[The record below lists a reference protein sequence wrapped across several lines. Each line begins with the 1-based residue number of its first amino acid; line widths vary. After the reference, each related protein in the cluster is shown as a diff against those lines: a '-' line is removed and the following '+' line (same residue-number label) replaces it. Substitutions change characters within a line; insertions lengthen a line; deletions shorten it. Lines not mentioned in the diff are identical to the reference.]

1 MRGKGE
7 ASKARGKVM
16 EKEGERFEGEDRL
29 AGKKWRTEIS
39 GKLKCG
45 RKREKGKT
53 EDKSTMTEQSWSKK

>member
-7 ASKARGKVM
+7 ASKERGKVM

-29 AGKKWRTEIS
+29 AGKRTEIS